1 MRDRDRKRYI
11 KRRAKLEYVCEEVK
25 RKGVNWVRIST
36 LSSADNAF
44 GIGMVVVVVVRPA
57 LLLVI
62 FILTCSLDI
71 IYEPMVELILGT

>member
-11 KRRAKLEYVCEEVK
+11 ERGAKLEDVREEVK

-36 LSSADNAF
+36 LFSADNTF
-44 GIGMVVVVVVRPA
+44 GIGMVVVVVSPA

-71 IYEPMVELILGT
+71 IYEPMVELIPGT